1 MIPTIGRLA
10 APLAALMLAAAAPG
24 ALACS
29 NNLRAGAG
37 DTAPSCAANSY
48 SDAGEQTSLK
58 VELENVQITSY
69 QLGVLDTNNPGAVA
83 TEKLVIVHEG
93 MEIR

>member
-37 DTAPSCAANSY
+37 DTAPSCAADSY
-48 SDAGEQTSLK
+48 AGEQTYLE

-69 QLGVLDTNNPGAVA
+69 QLGVLDTNNPGAIA

-93 MEIR
+93 IERR

>member
-37 DTAPSCAANSY
+37 DTAPSCTADSY
-48 SDAGEQTSLK
+48 AGEQTYLE

-69 QLGVLDTNNPGAVA
+69 QLGVLDTNNPGAIA
-83 TEKLVIVHEG
+83 MEKLVIVHEG
-93 MEIR
+93 IERR

>member
-37 DTAPSCAANSY
+37 DTAPSCAADSY
-48 SDAGEQTSLK
+48 SAGEQTYLE

-69 QLGVLDTNNPGAVA
+69 QLGVLDTNNPGAIA
-83 TEKLVIVHEG
+83 TEKIVIVHEG